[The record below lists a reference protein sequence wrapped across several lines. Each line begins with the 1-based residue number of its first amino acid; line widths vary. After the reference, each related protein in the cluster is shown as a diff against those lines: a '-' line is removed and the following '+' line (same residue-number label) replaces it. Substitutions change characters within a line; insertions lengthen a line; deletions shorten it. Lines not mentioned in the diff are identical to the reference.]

1 MFIDKVKIEVKAGNG
16 GDGSVAFRREKYEP
30 SGGPAGGDGGHGGSI
45 LIVADTGLHT
55 LMDFRYKRHY
65 KAERGEDGRGKRQF
79 GKKGEDLVLKVP
91 VGTLIKDEETD
102 TVIHDMHR
110 PDEPFVLAKGGR
122 GGRGNAKFATSTR
135 QAPRFA
141 EPGRKGE
148 ERTIVLE
155 LKMIADVGLVGLP
168 NVGKST
174 LLSVISDAK
183 PKIANY
189 HFTTLQPNLGVV
201 RIGPGEDFVVAD
213 IPGLIEGASEGAGLG
228 LDFLRHVERTR
239 MLVHVLDAS
248 GMEGRDP
255 VEDFHLI
262 MNELKSYSEKLAAK
276 PMLIA
281 ANKTDLIEGDEQ
293 LDAIAELSDDG
304 TIYPISAATRI
315 GVDRL
320 KYAMHELLKAI
331 PEDYETFDA
340 EYIPQEAPAEE
351 PTKIEVI
358 DGKYVVTGSFI
369 ERLVYRTNFEDYEST
384 IHFQDQLK
392 RHGIIEELK
401 NLGIEENDTVVLDV
415 IEFDFVE

>member
-1 MFIDKVKIEVKAGNG
+1 MFIDKVRIEVKAGNG
-16 GDGSVAFRREKYEP
+16 GDGAVAFRREKYEP
-30 SGGPAGGDGGHGGSI
+30 AGGPAGGDGGNGGSI
-45 LIVADTGLHT
+45 IVIADTGLHT
-55 LMDFRYKRHY
+55 LMDFRYRRHY
-65 KAERGEDGRGKRQF
+65 KAERGENGRNKRQY
-79 GKKGEDLVLKVP
+79 GKSGEDLILKVP

-102 TVIHDMHR
+102 TVIHDMNV
-110 PDEPFVLAKGGR
+110 PGEPFVLAKGGR
-122 GGRGNAKFATSTR
+122 GGRGNVKFTTSVR

-148 ERTIVLE
+148 ERTVVLE

-201 RIGPGEDFVVAD
+201 RMGPGEDFVVAD
-213 IPGLIEGASEGAGLG
+213 IPGLIEGASDGQGLG

-239 MLVHVLDAS
+239 LLVHVLDAS
-248 GMEGRDP
+248 GYEGRDP

-262 MNELKSYSEKLAAK
+262 MKELKNYSQKLADK

-281 ANKTDLIEGDEQ
+281 ANKTDLPQ
-293 LDAIAELSDDG
+293 AEEHLERIRSLSKDG
-304 TIYPISAATRI
+304 IIYPMSAATGR
-315 GVDRL
+315 GVDGL
-320 KYAMHELLKAI
+320 KYALYEKLKEI

-340 EYIPQEAPAEE
+340 EYIPKEE
-351 PTKIEVI
+351 STEVPTRVARI

-369 ERLVYRTNFEDYEST
+369 ERLVYRTNFEDYESSLY
-384 IHFQDQLK
+384 FQEQLR
-392 RHGIIEELK
+392 RHGIIDELK
-401 NLGIEENDTVVLDV
+401 KLGIQENDTVVLDEV
-415 IEFDFVE
+415 EFDFVE

>member
-55 LMDFRYKRHY
+55 LMDFRYTRHY

>member
-16 GDGSVAFRREKYEP
+16 GDGAVAFRREKYEP

-45 LIVADTGLHT
+45 LVIADTGLHT

-65 KAERGEDGRGKRQF
+65 KAERGENGRNKRQY
-79 GKKGEDLVLKVP
+79 GKKGEDLILKVP

-102 TVIHDMHR
+102 TVIHDMNA
-110 PDEPFVLAKGGR
+110 PGVPFVLAKGGR
-122 GGRGNAKFATSTR
+122 GGRGNVKFATATR

-148 ERTIVLE
+148 ERAILLE

-174 LLSVISDAK
+174 LLSVVSDAK

-201 RIGPGEDFVVAD
+201 RIGPGQDFVVAD

-239 MLVHVLDAS
+239 LLVHVLDAS
-248 GMEGRDP
+248 GHEGRDP

-262 MNELKSYSEKLAAK
+262 MKELKGYSEKLAEK

-281 ANKTDLIEGDEQ
+281 ANKTDLPE
-293 LDAIAELSDDG
+293 AEENLQRIRALSDDG
-304 TIYPISAATRI
+304 VIYPISAATRDGI
-315 GVDRL
+315 DAL
-320 KYAMHELLKAI
+320 KFAMHEKLKEI
-331 PEDYETFDA
+331 PEDYETFDE
-340 EYIPQEAPAEE
+340 EYIPAEE
-351 PTKIEVI
+351 PAEIPTRVEII
-358 DGKYVVTGSFI
+358 DGKYVVSGSFI

-401 NLGIEENDTVVLDV
+401 KLGIEEQDTVVLDE
-415 IEFDFVE
+415 IEFEFVE